1 VFNFFV
7 FLIEF
12 FLHFDAF
19 LKVNNNF
26 FGFFFVFLFGF
37 GDFFFVMGDGFK
49 ESILNS
55 RNLDFDFFV
64 LLDQTLGQTIVVI
77 IIFLMEV
84 VDDIFGVI

>member
-1 VFNFFV
+1 
-7 FLIEF
+7 
-12 FLHFDAF
+12 
-19 LKVNNNF
+19 
-26 FGFFFVFLFGF
+26 
-37 GDFFFVMGDGFK
+37 MGDGFK

-55 RNLDFDFFV
+55 RNLDLDFFV